1 MSPLSRTDEH
11 RILEVLSGLS
21 YRTGELKP
29 YLQKVAEGV
38 SQLIDL
44 DWSVV
49 TLCQSGE
56 ERILASTIELDG
68 EQTYSLHGTLTGT
81 VVESGQPLVV
91 PDATS
96 CHEYGDP
103 PAGYRAYL
111 GVPLR
116 TSFGEVIGTICS
128 FQRQPRQFTE
138 QEVGLATIFAE
149 RAATAIDNYQLY
161 QQQQRFNDLLEAEV
175 IKRTVELRA
184 AQSQLLAVNLQLEQ
198 RVEQRTAELQQA
210 NLSLQAEIVERQQ
223 TETALRQSEER
234 LRQIAEN
241 MRQVLWMYTANGE
254 PIYINPAFET
264 IWQRPC
270 AAWYADAD
278 RLWSSIHPDDRQRV
292 QQGFAQAQDGKYE
305 EEYRIIRPDGSVR
318 LIRDQA
324 FPIRDGWGQIYRIAG
339 IAEDITE
346 RTQAQQERT
355 KAMAA
360 LAEVGELAAMI
371 VHEVRNP
378 LTTVLMGLNALQRVE
393 LPDLVRER
401 LDLALEEADRIRN
414 LLREILVY
422 AKPQTLQ
429 PTLLDLTELIE
440 EWLPFIRTM
449 PSTLSRR
456 VELSIV
462 PIPILLM
469 GDRDKLKQV
478 LINLID
484 NACEAVGE
492 GDTVRWTVEC
502 RGDRVQIQ
510 VQNGGVAIPPEN
522 LAKLTKPFFTT
533 KPTGTGLGL
542 AIVKRIVEAHG
553 GELQIESTPTTG
565 TLVRV
570 MLPLADKMPQL

>member
-1 MSPLSRTDEH
+1 MNPLSRTDEH
-11 RILEVLSGLS
+11 RILEVLSSLS

-38 SQLIDL
+38 SQLIGL

-56 ERILASTIELDG
+56 ERVLASTIELDN

-81 VVESGQPLVV
+81 VVESGRPLVV
-91 PDATS
+91 PDART
-96 CHEYGDP
+96 CHDYGDP
-103 PAGYRAYL
+103 PEGYHAYL

-138 QEVGLATIFAE
+138 QEIGLATIFAE

-161 QQQQRFNDLLEAEV
+161 QQQQQFNDLLEAEV

-184 AQSQLLAVNLQLEQ
+184 AQSQLLAANLQLEQ

-210 NLSLQAEIVERQQ
+210 NLHLQAEIVERQQ
-223 TETALRQSEER
+223 TEAALRQSEER

-241 MRQVLWMYTANGE
+241 MQQVLWMYTANGE

-270 AAWYADAD
+270 ADWYADAD
-278 RLWSSIHPDDRQRV
+278 RLWLSIHPDDRQRV
-292 QQGFAQAQDGKYE
+292 KQGFAQAQDGKYE

-324 FPIRDGWGQIYRIAG
+324 FPIRDGRGQIYRIAG

-355 KAMAA
+355 KAIAA

-378 LTTVLMGLNALQRVE
+378 LTTVLMGLTALQRVE
-393 LPDLVRER
+393 LSDLMQER
-401 LDLALEEADRIRN
+401 LALAVEEADRIRN
-414 LLREILVY
+414 LLKEILVY

-429 PTLLDLTELIE
+429 PALLDLTELIE

-456 VELSIV
+456 VELSIIPT
-462 PIPILLM
+462 PIVVM

-478 LINLID
+478 FINLID

-492 GDTVRWTVEC
+492 GDTVLWTVEC
-502 RGDRVQIQ
+502 QGDRVQIQ
-510 VQNGGVAIPPEN
+510 IQNGGQPIPPEN

-533 KPTGTGLGL
+533 KSTGTGLGL

-553 GELQIESTPTTG
+553 GELQIESTAATG
-565 TLVRV
+565 TMVRV
-570 MLPLADKMPQL
+570 LLPLAN